1 MARKKWGFG
10 THKKSDPEII
20 KPAENVVQETQT
32 SCLTADGIDLEKLP
46 TAKED
51 EPLYKVK
58 VKHSSLRKRE
68 APNTNAKIIGFITDL
83 GIYDIFDE
91 RDGWGQLKDFSWIML
106 EFTQRI

>member
-51 EPLYKVK
+51 EPLYKVNANRFIN
-58 VKHSSLRKRE
+58 VKINQIQMQKLLVLLQILESM
-68 APNTNAKIIGFITDL
+68 
-83 GIYDIFDE
+83 IFLMNVMV
-91 RDGWGQLKDFSWIML
+91 GAS
-106 EFTQRI
+106 